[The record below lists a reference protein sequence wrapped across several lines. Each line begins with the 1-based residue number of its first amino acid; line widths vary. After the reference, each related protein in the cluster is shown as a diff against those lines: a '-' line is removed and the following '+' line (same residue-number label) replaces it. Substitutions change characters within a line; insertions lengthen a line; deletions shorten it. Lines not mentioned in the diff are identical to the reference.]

1 MPESLRV
8 SHLRLDYRLHVQTEW
23 EECRRSADFA
33 ELLPLRPQLLDR
45 TRESQNQSQAL
56 SAARQQTT
64 NLLVQYNEYVSS
76 LHLPQAPLRG
86 RSLTSETSALSEL
99 FLDIHRRLE
108 YMGEA
113 VSRVERKKRRGLAER
128 Y

>member
-1 MPESLRV
+1 VPESSRV
-8 SHLRLDYRLHVQTEW
+8 SHLRLDYMLHIQPER

-33 ELLPLRPQLLDR
+33 VLLPLRPQLLDR
-45 TRESQNQSQAL
+45 TRESQQQSQAL
-56 SAARQQTT
+56 STARQHTT
-64 NLLVQYNEYVSS
+64 SLLVQYNEYVSS
-76 LHLPQAPLRG
+76 LRLPQAPLRG

-108 YMGEA
+108 DMEES
-113 VSRVERKKRRGLAER
+113 VSRAERKKRRELAER